1 LPCPNSCTFLLF
13 LQVFCFFCFWACRAY
28 SAAAILGPRLHAWL
42 SHSGLTSYL
51 CAASVGPCR
60 VAWQSSAASVWQCL
74 QDQGA
79 ALVALQ
85 LPPPV
90 SQLQA
95 LPRSSWQCRAV
106 PVSGRGSVGRSVI
119 RTNVRLGP
127 FEQIFETLV
136 RVAFW
141 PCLSEFPTESDRILT
156 ESRTKSQ
163 PNLDRIS
170 ESLSLTVQPNPN
182 RIWKS
187 VKDFILLAA
196 CSLGVRCKIYVL
208 ALVGCW
214 GLLVSNGRPG
224 MGHLFSCPRCIG
236 DSKGLSLGPAWHAF
250 CSLLRTGLFLF
261 FFRHAWL
268 LAFAQSLSDES
279 HSVIHLWSA
288 FHNLGKVLHT

>member
-1 LPCPNSCTFLLF
+1 MPCQDSCIFWLF

-28 SAAAILGPRLHAWL
+28 FAAAISGPRLHAWP
-42 SHSGLTSYL
+42 SHSGFTSYL

-60 VAWQSSAASVWQCL
+60 VAWQSSAASVWKCL
-74 QDQGA
+74 QYQGA
-79 ALVALQ
+79 ALVALK
-85 LPPPV
+85 LPPPL

-106 PVSGRGSVGRSVI
+106 PVSGRASVGRSLI
-119 RTNVRLGP
+119 RTSVRLGS

-141 PCLSEFPTESDRILT
+141 PCLAEFPTESDRILT
-156 ESRTKSQ
+156 ESQTDSQ

-170 ESLSLTVQPNPN
+170 EFLSLTVQPNPN
-182 RIWKS
+182 RISKS

-196 CSLGVRCKIYVL
+196 CSLGERCTICEL
-208 ALVGCW
+208 GLVDCW
-214 GLLVSNGRPG
+214 GLLVSSGQLG

-236 DSKGLSLGPAWHAF
+236 GSKGLTLVPALHAF
-250 CSLLRTGLFLF
+250 CNLLRTGLFLF

-268 LAFAQSLSDES
+268 LAFAQSLFDES
-279 HSVIHLWSA
+279 HNGMRLWSA